1 MRDVKQSDRMHVG
14 TGRSLMS
21 SHSRIVP
28 ACVALLLAQSPAVH
42 GQEALNA
49 KVDAIFSE
57 YARADSPG

>member
-1 MRDVKQSDRMHVG
+1 
-14 TGRSLMS
+14 MS